1 MTEPSVHLPAN
12 KPEGKRIALTML
24 AAFEINRLY
33 AVFFLTCLNHF
44 ALSFCGI
51 ERELSPAVWVLIKC
65 LLAVVLTGSVVLEE
79 KAVK

>member
-33 AVFFLTCLNHF
+33 AVFFLTCLKHF
-44 ALSFCGI
+44 ALSFRGI

>member
-1 MTEPSVHLPAN
+1 
-12 KPEGKRIALTML
+12 ML

-33 AVFFLTCLNHF
+33 TVFFLTCLNHF

-65 LLAVVLTGSVVLEE
+65 LLAVVLTESVVLEE

>member
-33 AVFFLTCLNHF
+33 AGFFLTCLNHF

-51 ERELSPAVWVLIKC
+51 EKELSPAVWVLIKC
-65 LLAVVLTGSVVLEE
+65 LLAMVLTGSGVLEE
-79 KAVK
+79 KAGK